1 MCFSYWVGSRGKAT
15 CQYSHRNVWVSVTV
29 LYRSNLY
36 TTTTTSLLC
45 NGQVTTNLGE
55 IIATEIVKIREGRA
69 EECRLIR
76 RVRESTFPII
86 GLQETPNHP
95 ICIGKPPS
103 YILPQRLALLSCP
116 CIPWSSKNTKKNTE
130 KMSSTHVDDA
140 THGTILS
147 DSLRRLQLK
156 EQVPSSLVEP
166 SRRKDAEGNAED
178 QGDVLVFNSGPPSP
192 GTLQRQA
199 LGHVYEGYGFRLT
212 SGPATPTN
220 PPPVGT
226 SSPLP
231 DPNGLGWP
239 GKSLLCFSFLFTYN
253 FGDTRQQSRHSH
265 V

>member
-1 MCFSYWVGSRGKAT
+1 MSIDPPCA
-15 CQYSHRNVWVSVTV
+15 
-29 LYRSNLY
+29 
-36 TTTTTSLLC
+36 
-45 NGQVTTNLGE
+45 
-55 IIATEIVKIREGRA
+55 
-69 EECRLIR
+69 
-76 RVRESTFPII
+76 ESTFPII
-86 GLQETPNHP
+86 ELQETPNHP
-95 ICIGKPPS
+95 ICIEPPS
-103 YILPQRLALLSCP
+103 YILPQRLALLSCS
-116 CIPWSSKNTKKNTE
+116 CIPWSSKNTKNNTE

-156 EQVPSSLVEP
+156 EQIPSSLVEP
-166 SRRKDAEGNAED
+166 SRRKDGEGNAED
-178 QGDVLVFNSGPPSP
+178 QGDVLVLNSGPPSP

-239 GKSLLCFSFLFTYN
+239 GKPSLCFYFFLPLILTIHDSKV
-253 FGDTRQQSRHSH
+253 DTRTFECFPRRASRSRGETSRCSSNLAGMHW
-265 V
+265 